1 MNYNLGLSGLCLGT
15 ALVLAVPASTLATPT
30 EVTGIELRETPSG
43 LMLMMDTAS
52 GDRPQIFL
60 VRRGNS
66 MVADLINTKLRLPQ
80 GQGYSQNNPAP
91 GIASLVVTPLDA
103 NSTRVIVTSAG
114 ETAPE
119 GEIVQEAS
127 RGIALNYRRAADA
140 PTTAASPPPGI
151 TGEPQR
157 QSNLAQ
163 RAPQQQQAQRQPGSS
178 DVLVP
183 NPNIEI
189 DGVRI
194 DSPTR
199 VNPAP
204 PFQPR
209 AVAPPVGDI
218 SVSSV
223 DTSTYSISLGTA
235 QRVPRLVLRDAPVE
249 EVLSL
254 LARAAGLNLAYIA
267 DGGGEEEE
275 DGDNQQ
281 RTISLDIEDEAVQD
295 VFNNVLR
302 LSGLEA
308 NREGNTIVVGARLP
322 DSARP
327 IISRTVRLNQLTLID
342 ARNFL
347 VSQGAEINEVSVQQQ
362 IQAQSLGEGVAPI
375 TTTNTTTQV
384 ELIAADTLDEPYQ
397 GYAAL
402 PLRGLLV
409 SIGQRQQP
417 TDGPGAELT
426 LVGDPRKVEMATQ
439 LLTQL
444 ETRRRQVAVN
454 VKIVDVSLSNQD
466 NFNASF
472 SFGVGDT
479 FVSSDGGAATVI
491 FGGGNPPSSTTTRDG
506 VASPPVIDN
515 PLSGSQTFL
524 DLSEQISVDGTIPD
538 IVVVR
543 SDGTIERRPA
553 PPGIFEQARP
563 GISQEDPFDVGITD
577 LERATDTVINERLS
591 PIFEEVFVGNDGDGN
606 PIFEER
612 FTGQFETQATTSL
625 GDRGSV
631 TQSIADLF
639 QFPTRFLAQLQAQV
653 ISGNAKILTDPTLV
667 IQEGQTAS
675 VNLTNQVVQDVTV
688 DFTDTASGQRETRDV
703 NLRDVG
709 LQLTVQIDRIDDNGF
724 VSLRV
729 NPSVTAPVG
738 QENLG
743 DGQFVTLVQ
752 ERSVSS
758 GRIRL
763 RDGQTLILSGII
775 QETDRTT
782 VSKVPILGDIP
793 LLGALFRSTNRTNE
807 RQEVIVLL
815 TPNILSD
822 ADPNNFGYTYT
833 PGRDARE
840 VLQQQRNFT
849 FPQPQQ

>member
-1 MNYNLGLSGLCLGT
+1 MKYYLGLGGLCLG
-15 ALVLAVPASTLATPT
+15 AAVVLAAPASTLATPT

-43 LMLMMDTAS
+43 LMLMMQTAG

-80 GQGYSQNNPAP
+80 GQGYSQNNPVP

-103 NSTRVIVTSAG
+103 NSTRVIVTGAG
-114 ETAPE
+114 DSAPE
-119 GEIVQEAS
+119 GEIVQEATQ
-127 RGIALNYRRAADA
+127 GIALNYRRAADA

-151 TGEPQR
+151 TGAPQGQSQG
-157 QSNLAQ
+157 QSNVAQ
-163 RAPQQQQAQRQPGSS
+163 QQRPQQQQAQRQGSS

-183 NPNIEI
+183 NPGVEI

-194 DSPTR
+194 DAPTR

-223 DTSTYSISLGTA
+223 DTSSYSISLGTA

-254 LARAAGLNLAYIA
+254 LARAAGLNLAYVA
-267 DGGGEEEE
+267 SN
-275 DGDNQQ
+275 GDNGDNGNGR
-281 RTISLDIEDEAVQD
+281 RTISLDIENEAVQD

-308 NREGNTIVVGARLP
+308 NREGNTIVVGERLP

-362 IQAQSLGEGVAPI
+362 IQAQSIGEGTAPI
-375 TTTNTTTQV
+375 TTTSTTTQV
-384 ELIAADTLDEPYQ
+384 ELIAADRRDQPYQ
-397 GYAAL
+397 GHAAL
-402 PLRGLLV
+402 PLRGVLV
-409 SIGQRQQP
+409 SIGQRQQ
-417 TDGPGAELT
+417 TGDGPGTELT

-454 VKIVDVSLSNQD
+454 VKIVDISLSNQD

-491 FGGGNPPSSTTTRDG
+491 FGGGNPPSSATTRDG
-506 VASPPVIDN
+506 FASPPVIQN
-515 PLSGSQTFL
+515 PFGGTETFV
-524 DLSEQISVDGTIPD
+524 DLSRTTRIPGAGEPGQLIIEEDPTTGQIT
-538 IVVVR
+538 
-543 SDGTIERRPA
+543 TRREA
-553 PPGIFEQARP
+553 PPP
-563 GISQEDPFDVGITD
+563 GGDLFFDREAAISQENPFNVGITD
-577 LERATDTVINERLS
+577 LELAEDTVITLE
-591 PIFEEVFVGNDGDGN
+591 PVFDDDGN
-606 PIFEER
+606 
-612 FTGQFETQATTSL
+612 FTGRFNPNVQEGQ
-625 GDRGSV
+625 RGSATASV
-631 TQSIADLF
+631 ADLF

-653 ISGNAKILTDPTLV
+653 VSGNAKILTDPTLV
-667 IQEGQTAS
+667 IQEGQTAN

-688 DFTDTASGQRETRDV
+688 DFTDTPSGQRETRDV

-709 LQLTVQIDRIDDNGF
+709 LQLSVQVDRIDDNGF

-743 DGQFVTLVQ
+743 NGQFVTLVQ

-758 GRIRL
+758 GRVRL

-775 QETDRTT
+775 QDTDRTT
-782 VSKVPILGDIP
+782 VTKVPILGDIP
-793 LLGALFRSTNRTNE
+793 LLGSLFRSTSRTNE
-807 RQEVIVLL
+807 RQEVVVLL
-815 TPNILSD
+815 TPNILNDS
-822 ADPNNFGYTYT
+822 DPNNFGYTYT

>member
-1 MNYNLGLSGLCLGT
+1 MNYNLGFGGLCLGT

-60 VRRGNS
+60 VRRGNA

-114 ETAPE
+114 ETPPD
-119 GEIVQEAS
+119 GEIVQEVS

-183 NPNIEI
+183 NPNVEI

-235 QRVPRLVLRDAPVE
+235 QRVPRLVLREAPVE

-254 LARAAGLNLAYIA
+254 LARAAGLNLAYVA
-267 DGGGEEEE
+267 DSGDEE
-275 DGDNQQ
+275 DGENQQ

-308 NREGNTIVVGARLP
+308 NREGNTIVVGVRLP

-327 IISRTVRLNQLTLID
+327 IISRTVRLNQITLID

-347 VSQGAEINEVSVQQQ
+347 VSQGAEINEVTVQQQ
-362 IQAQSLGEGVAPI
+362 IQAQSLGQGVAPI

-491 FGGGNPPSSTTTRDG
+491 FGGGNPPTSATTRDG
-506 VASPPVIDN
+506 VTSPPVIDN
-515 PLSGSQTFL
+515 PFRDGNTFV
-524 DLSEQISVDGTIPD
+524 DLSRTTRIPGAGEPGRQIIEEDPQTGQIT
-538 IVVVR
+538 VR
-543 SDGTIERRPA
+543 REPP
-553 PPGIFEQARP
+553 PPGSDQFFDREAA
-563 GISQEDPFDVGITD
+563 ISQEDPFNVGISD
-577 LERATDTVINERLS
+577 FEVADDTVITLE
-591 PIFEEVFVGNDGDGN
+591 PVFDQDGN
-606 PIFEER
+606 
-612 FTGQFETQATTSL
+612 FTGRFSPNVEQGTPGSATASL
-625 GDRGSV
+625 
-631 TQSIADLF
+631 ADLF

-667 IQEGQTAS
+667 IQEGQTAR

-688 DFTDTASGQRETRDV
+688 EFTDTASGQRETRDV

-709 LQLTVQIDRIDDNGF
+709 LQLSVQIDRIDDNGF

-743 DGQFVTLVQ
+743 NGQFVTLVQ
-752 ERSVSS
+752 ERSIAS
-758 GRIRL
+758 GRVRL

-815 TPNILSD
+815 TPNILND

>member
-1 MNYNLGLSGLCLGT
+1 MNYNLGFGGLCLGT

-60 VRRGNS
+60 VRRGNA

-91 GIASLVVTPLDA
+91 GIASLVVTALDA

-114 ETAPE
+114 ETPPD

-157 QSNLAQ
+157 QGNLAQ
-163 RAPQQQQAQRQPGSS
+163 QQQQAQQQPGNS

-183 NPNIEI
+183 NPDVEI

-194 DSPTR
+194 NSPTR

-223 DTSTYSISLGTA
+223 DTSSYSISLGTA
-235 QRVPRLVLRDAPVE
+235 QRVPRLVLREAPVE

-267 DGGGEEEE
+267 DSEGDGDGGG
-275 DGDNQQ
+275 DNGR

-347 VSQGAEINEVSVQQQ
+347 LSQGAEASDIATQ
-362 IQAQSLGEGVAPI
+362 
-375 TTTNTTTQV
+375 TQV
-384 ELIAADTLDEPYQ
+384 QSVRVNPDDPNSPTLTSETNRTTVELLSIADRSTPYQ
-397 GYAAL
+397 GYAPL

-409 SIGQRQQP
+409 SIGQRQAA
-417 TDGPGAELT
+417 DAGGNELT
-426 LVGDPRKVEMATQ
+426 LIGDPRKVEMATQ

-454 VKIVDVSLSNQD
+454 IKIVDVSLSNQD

-491 FGGGNPPSSTTTRDG
+491 FGGGNPPDRSDVRDG
-506 VASPPVIDN
+506 ISSPPVVPN
-515 PLSGSQTFL
+515 PFGDSETFI
-524 DLSEQISVDGTIPD
+524 DLSRTTRVPGAGEPGLQIIEEDPQTGQVT
-538 IVVVR
+538 VR
-543 SDGTIERRPA
+543 REDFEGGDRFFDREPA
-553 PPGIFEQARP
+553 
-563 GISQEDPFDVGITD
+563 ISQEDLFDVGIID
-577 LERATDTVINERLS
+577 RELAEDTVITLE
-591 PIFEEVFVGNDGDGN
+591 PVFDDDDN
-606 PIFEER
+606 
-612 FTGQFETQATTSL
+612 FTGRFSPNVQQGERGSITTS
-625 GDRGSV
+625 V
-631 TQSIADLF
+631 ADLF

-653 ISGNAKILTDPTLV
+653 ISGNAKILTDPTLIV
-667 IQEGQTAS
+667 QEGQTSS
-675 VNLTNQVVQDVTV
+675 VNLTSEVVGETSIS
-688 DFTDTASGQRETRDV
+688 FIDTPSGTRETREV
-703 NLRDVG
+703 EKEEVG
-709 LQLTVQIDRIDDNGF
+709 LQLGVTVHRIDDNGF
-724 VSLRV
+724 VTLEV
-729 NPSVTAPVG
+729 NPEVSSPVG
-738 QENLG
+738 TAGSGTET
-743 DGQFVTLVQ
+743 VTLIQ
-752 ERSVSS
+752 RRSVDS
-758 GRIRL
+758 GRIRI

-775 QETDRTT
+775 QETDRTE
-782 VSKVPILGDIP
+782 VRKVPILGDIP
-793 LLGALFRSTNRTNE
+793 LLGSLFRRTVRDNE
-807 RQEVIVLL
+807 RQEVIVIL
-815 TPNILSD
+815 TPNVLNDS
-822 ADPNNFGYTYT
+822 DPNNFGYTYT